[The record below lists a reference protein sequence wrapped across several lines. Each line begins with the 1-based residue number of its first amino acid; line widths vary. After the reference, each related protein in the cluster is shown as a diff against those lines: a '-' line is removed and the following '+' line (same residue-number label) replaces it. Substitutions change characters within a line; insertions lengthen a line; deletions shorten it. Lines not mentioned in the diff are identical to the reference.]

1 MCQEKED
8 GGLGTKCIDTKN
20 ACLLL
25 KLLHRLHH
33 PEGSAWAAWADDLI
47 NMSNLHGE
55 LCGTH
60 WVALRDLLPA
70 YQQITRV
77 TICGGYDPRYP

>member
-8 GGLGTKCIDTKN
+8 GGLGIKRADTKN

-25 KLLHRLHH
+25 KLLHHLHH
-33 PEGSAWAAWADDLI
+33 PEGSAWAAWPSDLI
-47 NMSNLHGE
+47 NMLNLHGE
-55 LCGTH
+55 L
-60 WVALRDLLPA
+60 LLPA

-77 TICGGYDPRYP
+77 TICGGYEPRYP